1 MQEEIKT
8 LVHKIAGLVCEARV
22 LCEELE
28 MDAREDDV
36 EDEHLEAEAYDWS
49 CGLEAVETRVDE
61 LIAEYFPED
70 NDESNA

>member
-1 MQEEIKT
+1 MEAEIKT

-36 EDEHLEAEAYDWS
+36 EDEHLEAEAYDWAS
-49 CGLEAVETRVDE
+49 GLEAVEERIDQ
-61 LIAEYFPED
+61 LIAEYYSEET
-70 NDESNA
+70 DETHA

>member
-28 MDAREDDV
+28 NEIRLADQEDD
-36 EDEHLEAEAYDWS
+36 HFEAECYDWA
-49 CGLEAVETRVDE
+49 CGLEAVEERIDG
-61 LIAEYFPED
+61 LIAEYYPEEI
-70 NDESNA
+70 DETNA

>member
-28 MDAREDDV
+28 MDAREDGV
-36 EDEHLEAEAYDWS
+36 EDEHLEAECYDWS
-49 CGLEAVETRVDE
+49 AALEQVETRVDE
-61 LIAEYFPED
+61 LIAEYYSE
-70 NDESNA
+70 EEQ